1 MASYTPE
8 VKEYEVSMDDA
19 VVNIPVKL
27 VKDNRFSLNIKWIDN
42 DDVREL
48 DPSVLWWRLPERP
61 GEFSF

>member
-48 DPSVLWWRLPERP
+48 DPSVLWWRLPDKP
-61 GEFSF
+61 GEFRF